1 MIELKGTEN
10 KPSGKDFTIE
20 LSQSSK
26 VVLEKRYLKK
36 NEKGQVVET
45 PEDMIR
51 RVVDNI
57 ASFEKNYGKTEEEIE
72 ELASK
77 FYSIIGRLEFLPN
90 SPTLMNAGRD
100 LQQLSACFVLP
111 IEDSMESI
119 FEGIKQ
125 TALIH
130 KSGGGTGF
138 SFSSLRPANDPV
150 ASTGGVASGPI
161 SFMKVFN
168 ATTDVV
174 KQGGT
179 RRGANMGI
187 LSVDHPDIIE
197 FITAKDEMGSLNNF
211 NLSVALTE
219 EFMMAAE
226 EGKSYPLANPR
237 SGKVMKKLKA
247 KDVFDLIVE
256 MAWRSGEPGIVFI
269 DRINRDNPT
278 PMLGRIESTNP
289 CGEQPLLPYESCN
302 LGSINLAKMVRY
314 TSDRAEIDYKK
325 LEYTVKLGVRFLDD
339 VIDANNYPI
348 AKIAEITRSNRKIGL
363 GVMGFADMLIL
374 LGIPYNS
381 TAALSTAEDVMKFI
395 KDAAMDASE
404 DLAKE
409 RGVFPNWEGS
419 IYDTKYDRKV
429 RNATLTTIAP
439 TGSISIIA
447 NCSSGVE
454 PLFALSFVREILDG
468 EKLIEVH
475 PLFEKIA
482 KMEGFYTP
490 ELMKTIAQ
498 KGSIKTIEQ
507 IPQETK
513 DLFVTSHDIAPEWHV
528 RMQAAFQRFTDN
540 AVSKTVNF
548 PIEATRDQ
556 IRDVFTLAYKEG
568 CKGITIYRYGSRDRQ
583 VLNIQ
588 EEKEG
593 TKKHSKKGAP
603 PLALTEERKIIPRS
617 RPTITTGTT
626 EKVPIGCGNLYVT
639 VNSDDLSICEVFT
652 QTGKGGGC
660 PSQSEAVGRLVS
672 VALRADVDPKSIL
685 SQLKGIRCVS
695 CIKRTGVKILSCPDA
710 ISMVM
715 EKVLKL
721 NENNKKHDK
730 TEKGEKGEKSDKS
743 EKAERLESFPIDE
756 IPQDDEM
763 CHPQFLSFCPE
774 CGNPTEITG
783 RCFSCRSCG
792 YSKCG

>member
-1 MIELKGTEN
+1 MLDIEEIKNQSTAVPEH
-10 KPSGKDFTIE
+10 SVIE
-20 LSQSSK
+20 LSHSAR

-36 NEKGQVVET
+36 NERGLAVET
-45 PEDMIR
+45 AEDMFR
-51 RVVDNI
+51 RVADNI
-57 ASFEKNYGKTEEEIE
+57 AGIEYNYGKTKEEVE
-72 ELASK
+72 ELASRY
-77 FYSIIGRLEFLPN
+77 FTLMARMEFLPN

-119 FEGIKQ
+119 FEAIKQ

-130 KSGGGTGF
+130 QSGGGTGF
-138 SFSSLRPANDPV
+138 SFSALRPANDPV
-150 ASTGGVASGPI
+150 ASTGGIASGPI

-187 LSVDHPDIIE
+187 LSVDHPDILE
-197 FITAKDEMGSLNNF
+197 FITAKDERGALNNF
-211 NLSVALTE
+211 NLSVAITE
-219 EFMMAAE
+219 EFMKAVE
-226 EGKSYPLANPR
+226 EGKSYPLVNPR
-237 SGKVMKKLKA
+237 SGKTVRKLKA

-256 MAWRSGEPGIVFI
+256 MAWRSGEPGIIFI

-278 PMLGRIESTNP
+278 PHLGRIESTNP

-302 LGSINLAKMVRY
+302 LGSINLVKMVSYKRGY
-314 TSDRAEIDYKK
+314 PEVDY
-325 LEYTVKLGVRFLDD
+325 ERLGYVVNTAVRFLDD
-339 VIDANNYPI
+339 VIDANRYPFQ
-348 AKIAEITRSNRKIGL
+348 KIEQMTRGNRKIGL
-363 GVMGFADMLIL
+363 GIMGFADLLIN
-374 LGIPYNS
+374 LGISYNS
-381 TAALSTAEDVMKFI
+381 NAALETAENVMKFI
-395 KDAAMDASE
+395 KDKAVIASE
-404 DLAKE
+404 ALAGE
-409 RGVFPNWEGS
+409 RGVFPKWEGS
-419 IYDTKYDRKV
+419 VYDKDGGRRI

-447 NCSSGVE
+447 NASSGVE

-475 PLFEKIA
+475 PIFEKVA

-498 KGSIKTIEQ
+498 KGSLKTIDV
-507 IPQETK
+507 IPQEIK
-513 DLFVTSHDIAPEWHV
+513 NLFVTSHDIEPEWHV
-528 RMQAAFQRFTDN
+528 KMQAAFQKYTDN

-548 PIEATRDQ
+548 PFEATRDK
-556 IRDVFTLAYKEG
+556 IRDVFMLSYKEG

-588 EEKEG
+588 EE
-593 TKKHSKKGAP
+593 TKKTPIKKIVSQ
-603 PLALTEERKIIPRS
+603 LSENRRTIPRP
-617 RPTITTGTT
+617 RPSITTGTT
-626 EKVPIGCGNLYVT
+626 EKVGIGCGNLYVT
-639 VNSDDLSICEVFT
+639 VNSDDVNICEVFT

-672 VALRADVDPKSIL
+672 IALRADIDLNSIL

-695 CIKRTGVKILSCPDA
+695 CIRRANVKVLSCPDA
-710 ISMVM
+710 IARII
-715 EKVLKL
+715 EKVMALKDPGG
-721 NENNKKHDK
+721 KKVS
-730 TEKGEKGEKSDKS
+730 TRPEPSP
-743 EKAERLESFPIDE
+743 PIDE
-756 IPQDDEM
+756 MPSEEEEGYQA
-763 CHPQFLSFCPE
+763 QFHSLCPE
-774 CGNPTEITG
+774 CNSPTEVVG
-783 RCFSCRSCG
+783 RCFSCHTCG

>member
-1 MIELKGTEN
+1 MMLEIEKTEEN
-10 KPSGKDFTIE
+10 EPIE
-20 LSQSSK
+20 LSHTAR

-36 NEKGQVVET
+36 NEKSQVLEK
-45 PEDMIR
+45 PEDMFR
-51 RVVDNI
+51 RVAENI
-57 ASFEKNYGKTEEEIE
+57 ATTEERYDRTKE
-72 ELASK
+72 ELETLK
-77 FYSIIGRLEFLPN
+77 DIYYRLMSRMEFLPN

-138 SFSSLRPANDPV
+138 SFSRLRPASDPV
-150 ASTGGVASGPI
+150 ASTGGIASGPI

-187 LSVDHPDIIE
+187 LSVDHPDILE
-197 FITAKDEMGSLNNF
+197 FITAKDERGALNNF

-219 EFMMAAE
+219 EFMKAVE
-226 EGKSYPLANPR
+226 ENKSYSLVNPR
-237 SGKVMKKLKA
+237 SGKVVRKLKA
-247 KDVFDLIVE
+247 KDVFDLLVE
-256 MAWRSGEPGIVFI
+256 MAWRSGEPGIIFI

-278 PMLGRIESTNP
+278 PHLGRIESTNP

-302 LGSINLAKMVRY
+302 LGSINLAKMVRHEKG
-314 TSDRAEIDYKK
+314 RAEVDY
-325 LEYTVKLGVRFLDD
+325 EKLGYVVLHAVRFLDD
-339 VIDANNYPI
+339 VIDANRYPI
-348 AKIAEITRSNRKIGL
+348 DRIDKMTRDNRKIGL
-363 GVMGFADMLIL
+363 GVMGFADLLIH

-381 TAALSTAEDVMKFI
+381 QMAIEIAEEVMKFI
-395 KDAAMDASE
+395 KDKAADASE
-404 DLAKE
+404 ELART
-409 RGVFPNWEGS
+409 RGVFPCFEGS
-419 IYDTKYDRKV
+419 VYDNEGGRKL

-439 TGSISIIA
+439 TGSISILA
-447 NCSSGVE
+447 NASSGVE
-454 PLFALSFVREILDG
+454 PLFALSYVREILDG

-482 KMEGFYTP
+482 RLEGFYSN

-498 KGSIKTIEQ
+498 KGSIQGIEG
-507 IPQETK
+507 IPQEIK
-513 DLFVTSHDIAPEWHV
+513 DIFVTSHDIEPEWHV
-528 RMQAAFQRFTDN
+528 KMQAAFQRYTDN

-548 PIEATRDQ
+548 PFEATRDK
-556 IRDVFTLAYKEG
+556 IRDAFMLAYREG
-568 CKGITIYRYGSRDRQ
+568 CKGITIYRYGSRDSQ

-588 EEKEG
+588 ED
-593 TKKHSKKGAP
+593 TKKTVKKITAS
-603 PLALTEERKIIPRS
+603 LTDDRKIMPRP
-617 RPTITTGTT
+617 RPAITTGTT

-639 VNSDDLSICEVFT
+639 VNSDDVNICEVFT

-660 PSQSEAVGRLVS
+660 ASQSEAVGRLVS
-672 VALRADVDPKSIL
+672 VALRSDIDPKSIIE
-685 SQLKGIRCVS
+685 QMMGIRCVS
-695 CIKRTGVKILSCPDA
+695 CIRRTGVKVLSCPDA
-710 ISMVM
+710 ISRVM
-715 EKVLKL
+715 EKVLRLK
-721 NENNKKHDK
+721 ENNRKPEGAKQQPDQK
-730 TEKGEKGEKSDKS
+730 QSQPAQQQAQQQPEKV
-743 EKAERLESFPIDE
+743 DE
-756 IPQDDEM
+756 EEHN
-763 CHPQFLSFCPE
+763 HPQFLSLCPE
-774 CGNPTEITG
+774 CNDPIEIIG